1 MDAFKNFHSINLN
14 KTFSGI
20 SPLAKES
27 YLKKNKTVQLVRQT
41 IGTADDLVRNL
52 TELPEE
58 YLELEQIINNLKA
71 VHTKLL
77 SVTST
82 YNNESYDYPANL
94 RETFSEFSKTI
105 QEKVHNLAGAQSAT
119 DVQAAIMKPTTKSAP
134 KTLNHALSR
143 AALASSEVLDTSNP
157 LKNFLLAYSD
167 AQNKIGN
174 ARLKQDH
181 LISSSF
187 NECLNSNLN
196 TIFQYASKARKNVHA
211 TRLSLDTIKS
221 SAKTA
226 KPEKQEQIQR
236 DIEHAEDV
244 FVTAVE
250 DAIQIMKSTLETLE
264 LTLQF
269 KELISAQ
276 LSFHKDAYEILSSL
290 LTSDLLKKYYH

>member
-20 SPLAKES
+20 SPLAKR
-27 YLKKNKTVQLVRQT
+27 TVQLVRQT
-41 IGTADDLVRNL
+41 IGTADDL

-58 YLELEQIINNLKA
+58 YLELERAVDSLKT
-71 VHTKLL
+71 VHVKLL
-77 SVTST
+77 GVTST

-105 QEKVHNLAGAQSAT
+105 QEKVHHLAGAQSAT
-119 DVQAAIMKPTTKSAP
+119 EVQAAIMKPATKTVP

-143 AALASSEVLDTSNP
+143 AAFAGFEVLDTSNP
-157 LKNFLLAYSD
+157 LKELLLAFSN

-174 ARLKQDH
+174 ARLKQDIT
-181 LISSSF
+181 ISSSF
-187 NECLNSNLN
+187 NECLTSNLN
-196 TIFQYASKARKNVHA
+196 TVFQYASKARKNVHT
-211 TRLSLDTIKS
+211 TRLSLDAIKS

-236 DIEHAEDV
+236 DVEHAEDV

-250 DAIQIMKSTLETLE
+250 DAMQTMKNTLETPE
-264 LTLQF
+264 LISQL
-269 KELISAQ
+269 KELISVL
-276 LSFHKDAYEILSSL
+276 LSFYKDAYEFL
-290 LTSDLLKKYYH
+290 